1 MSVMGI
7 DLGTSAAVMCH
18 VKAGAVDTVINE
30 ASKRKSPALVSFHNG
45 QRYIGEP
52 AVALTSSNYK
62 NTLTDVRRMVGR
74 AWSDPETQRDIARCA
89 NSARYKPLAGGSG
102 VGVEVDQGS
111 ETLVLDATSVLA
123 MWLAGL
129 KRTAERTL
137 SESGKPVAVKDCVL
151 SVPPYYSDVQ
161 RRAVL
166 DAGKVAGLNVLRV
179 LNTTSA
185 VALDYGMW
193 KNARNVFDAE
203 KRTLVLFVDT
213 GYADTHV
220 ALASY
225 TKGKV
230 EILATASDRELG
242 GRDIDAALVERF
254 AAEFEKKTKL
264 NPRKEAKAM
273 IKLGAAAEKAKQT
286 LTPEGVTKA
295 EVYVEYLMNETDLRT
310 VLTAEDLDA
319 VLAPLV
325 ARIPPLVQRVLEQ
338 AAVQQAEL
346 HSVEMVGGTS
356 RIRAFKRT
364 VGAAL
369 GLDASKPPN
378 FGVLTT
384 LNADESVGRGC
395 ALSCAMLSP
404 QFKIAAQ
411 IEVLEHVSLPI
422 QLQWEQKP
430 AEPHAGGGAGGGG
443 AGEDGGDAMD
453 VVAAASSNSLVL
465 FTSVDLVP
473 RTRRVTFR
481 RNEQFTIEALY
492 DDRIPDSALPKA
504 APRHL
509 LTAVVSGMPPNAA
522 TKGSIAV
529 EFTLNKS
536 GVFSAS
542 KAEFM
547 ETVEEEGKRKTVR
560 SAITLAVK
568 HHGATDAELASML
581 TREADLQAKDRALRE
596 RADKRNALEE
606 FIYRSRDA
614 LDAEL
619 KPFATEAE
627 ASKMRE
633 QVEKEEAWLDEHGDG
648 AQASEFDHK
657 LAALR
662 SSYDRIADRML
673 QVEERAKAAERLSQ
687 TVQALLQVANS
698 TSDEFAHLSDEERNT
713 VRAECDAALGWLHG
727 QMAKQ
732 AATPA
737 NVDPVLT
744 AALIDDKASAV
755 KNKCRPITTKPKPMP
770 PKPATPVP
778 PTSTPPPPPPPPA
791 SEDANGAD
799 AEKKEDAGAEKKK
812 DETDMDLD

>member
-62 NTLTDVRRMVGR
+62 NTLTEVRRMVGR
-74 AWSDPETQRDIARCA
+74 TWSDPETQRDIARFA
-89 NSARYKPLAGGSG
+89 NSARYKAMANGS
-102 VGVEVDQGS
+102 VGVEVDHGS
-111 ETLVLDATSVLA
+111 ETLVLDATSALA

-137 SESGKPVAVKDCVL
+137 SESGTPVAVKDCVL
-151 SVPPYYSDVQ
+151 SVPTYYSDVQ

-166 DAGKVAGLNVLRV
+166 DAGKVAGLNVLRL

-310 VLTAEDLDA
+310 VLTTEDLDV

-430 AEPHAGGGAGGGG
+430 AEPTASSGGGG
-443 AGEDGGDAMD
+443 GGGEDGGDAMD

-465 FTSVDLVP
+465 FTAVDLVP

-481 RNEQFTIEALY
+481 RNEQFTIEASY

-509 LTAVVSGMPPNAA
+509 LSAVVSGMPSNAA

-547 ETVEEEGKRKTVR
+547 ETVEEEGKRKTAR
-560 SAITLAVK
+560 SQITLAVK

-633 QVEKEEAWLDEHGDG
+633 QVEKEEAWLYDHGDD
-648 AQASEFDHK
+648 ASASEFDHK

-673 QVEERAKAAERLSQ
+673 QREERAKAAERLSQ
-687 TVQALLQVANS
+687 AVQSLLQVANS

-713 VRAECDAALGWLHG
+713 VRTECDAALGWLHG

-732 AATPA
+732 AAAPA

-744 AALIDDKASAV
+744 AAMIDDKTSAL
-755 KNKCRPITTKPKPMP
+755 KNKCRPITTKPKPTPP
-770 PKPATPVP
+770 PKATTPVP
-778 PTSTPPPPPPPPA
+778 PTSAPPPPPA
-791 SEDANGAD
+791 SEDANGSGAG
-799 AEKKEDAGAEKKK
+799 AEKKDDAGAEKKKK